1 MVMCIMESDV
11 FVCGGGVD
19 EGAVGGEE
27 VAGLTVGLGCE
38 EGADAGEF
46 GVELLF
52 VRLLVGSSRS
62 GKIWGRLRHEGKL
75 YLRKGNCDVAIMRE
89 KGERTGRSLLV
100 AASNSSACTPSS
112 TYPENRHDPP
122 STHPPSY

>member
-1 MVMCIMESDV
+1 MVVMCVMESNV

-52 VRLLVGSSRS
+52 CCLLVVQPKEGQETGEVKTGKENCIFERGSV
-62 GKIWGRLRHEGKL
+62 ILR
-75 YLRKGNCDVAIMRE
+75 IMRE
-89 KGERTGRSLLV
+89 KGRKRGQKLTRSSFEFINMHSFKHV
-100 AASNSSACTPSS
+100 SRKS
-112 TYPENRHDPP
+112 T
-122 STHPPSY
+122 